1 MKEAHKQRLYADLNK
16 YCEQI
21 RILRQDKPKLIL
33 DRKEYHALKVANGE
47 PKRAGG
53 YGECNRELQT
63 IFLDA
68 GKRHYH
74 YGVYRKLRK
83 NSNEAEIYKEVAKNY
98 GWNRV
103 IYHSTTDYSTEDNRE
118 TYYIADKT

>member
-1 MKEAHKQRLYADLNK
+1 MKEAHKQRLYADLVK

-21 RILRQDKPKLIL
+21 GILPQDKPKLIL
-33 DRKEYHALKVANGE
+33 DRKKYHAFKVANGE

-53 YGECNRELQT
+53 YGECNRELQI

-68 GKRHYH
+68 GKRRYH

-83 NSNEAEIYKEVAKNY
+83 NSNEAEIYKEMIVSMKDTRSGLDPEILPRLFSKFA
-98 GWNRV
+98 
-103 IYHSTTDYSTEDNRE
+103 
-118 TYYIADKT
+118 